1 MQTQTKLTAAWKI
14 VQLTKDGNAVV
25 NLLNVNLFAEMV
37 FSLAMKNYQGTVMME
52 IKYQMMVVKTIAWW
66 QKIAYVMVNH
76 QNVKKHVEMVN
87 MNQD

>member
-1 MQTQTKLTAAWKI
+1 M
-14 VQLTKDGNAVV
+14 

-52 IKYQMMVVKTIAWW
+52 IKYQMMVVKTIAWL

-87 MNQD
+87 MNQV